1 MGQFSDWLRR
11 GKNYREGENV
21 EFYEDTHDDKG
32 EYRKTPGFPPSL
44 SPLPHT
50 TDPDPAKKSHCERM
64 T

>member
-32 EYRKTPGFPPSL
+32 
-44 SPLPHT
+44 
-50 TDPDPAKKSHCERM
+50 
-64 T
+64 